1 MRAPYEVSI
10 TLGIHGILGAV
21 RGNERG
27 YNPVLLREGRLS
39 TPQVPVDVLHWVL
52 AILPIV
58 VLLVFLVPLRWRAP
72 EAAPMAMFT
81 VALVALIAFKAPWD
95 TLAVASGKGVWDAIF
110 ILYVIWPALMLYQV
124 TKQAGAY
131 DALRK
136 GISKFSRNELFI
148 ILALSWVFS
157 SFLQGIAGFG
167 APVAVVVP
175 LLIAV
180 GVKPVYAVAFG
191 VLAHAWARY
200 FGTLGV
206 GWLATVRVSELE
218 EGLQTRAAFE
228 SGLLILISC
237 YLGGFLVVWLYG
249 RWPAIRHAW
258 PLVLILGTI
267 LGVGQMLSTLFSPE
281 LSTFLAAAVALLSL
295 YPLSRW
301 RRYRDP
307 IGGVPRRP
315 AMRESLIGEQQQE
328 EEAPVMGLGMS
339 FVPYVILPAVTLT
352 ALLVDPINE
361 QLSRWQIG
369 MSFPEVTTG
378 YDVTNAQ
385 IDKYAP
391 ITVLTH
397 PGTMLLVTTILVWIV
412 YRAGGYYRAWAEREA
427 PERLGTALLV
437 DAVPASV
444 PVIAFLVTSRILDHS
459 GQTLTIANGIADVSP
474 PLVYAGI
481 ASLIGALGAFMTSS
495 STASNV
501 LFAGVQAD
509 VAQQHAIS
517 TTAILAS
524 QAAGSAYGNAIAPAN
539 IVLGTSIAGIKGQE
553 GAVLRLTI
561 GWTIVVAVLTGIAAI
576 ILVQVT

>member
-1 MRAPYEVSI
+1 META
-10 TLGIHGILGAV
+10 
-21 RGNERG
+21 
-27 YNPVLLREGRLS
+27 
-39 TPQVPVDVLHWVL
+39 QVPVDVLHWLL
-52 AILPIV
+52 AILSIV
-58 VLLVFLVPLRWRAP
+58 ALLVFLVPLRWRAP

-81 VALVALIAFKAPWD
+81 AGVIALLAFRTPWD

-110 ILYVIWPALMLYQV
+110 ILYVIWPALLLYQV

-131 DALRK
+131 DALRQ
-136 GISKFSRNELFI
+136 GISRFSRNELFI

-180 GVKPVYAVAFG
+180 GVKPVHAVAMG
-191 VLAHAWARY
+191 VLAHAWARF

-206 GWLATVRVSELE
+206 GWLATIQVADLTD
-218 EGLQTRAAFE
+218 LTRAAFE
-228 SGLLILISC
+228 SGLLILIPT

-249 RWPAIRHAW
+249 RWPAVRHAW

-281 LSTFLAAAVALLSL
+281 LSTFLAAAVALVAL

-301 RRYRDP
+301 RRYGDP
-307 IGGVPRRP
+307 ISGINERP
-315 AMRESLIGEQQQE
+315 AMAERTMGEQDE
-328 EEAPVMGLGMS
+328 DAPVMSLPMS
-339 FVPYVILPAVTLT
+339 FVPYVVLPAVTLS
-352 ALLVDPINE
+352 ALLIPPLNDLLRQW
-361 QLSRWQIG
+361 QLG
-369 MSFPEVTTG
+369 LPFPAVTTG
-378 YDVTNAQ
+378 FGVENDAVER
-385 IDKYAP
+385 YAP
-391 ITVLTH
+391 ITPLTH
-397 PGTMLLVTTILVWIV
+397 PGTMLLVTTVIVWIV
-412 YRAGGYYRAWAEREA
+412 YRAGGYYRAWGQRQT
-427 PERLGTALLV
+427 PERISSALLV

-459 GQTLTIANGIADVSP
+459 GQSLTIAHGIADVSP

-481 ASLIGALGAFMTSS
+481 ASVIGALGAFMTSS

-501 LFAGVQAD
+501 LFAGVQSD
-509 VAQQHAIS
+509 VAQLHGLS
-517 TTAILAS
+517 VETTIAA

-561 GWTIVVAVLTGIAAI
+561 PWTVVVAVLTGVATIA
-576 ILVQVT
+576 LVLLG

>member
-1 MRAPYEVSI
+1 M
-10 TLGIHGILGAV
+10 
-21 RGNERG
+21 N
-27 YNPVLLREGRLS
+27 S
-39 TPQVPVDVLHWVL
+39 TEVPVDVLHWIL
-52 AILPIV
+52 AVLPIV

-72 EAAPMAMFT
+72 EAAPLAMFT
-81 VALVALIAFKAPWD
+81 VAIVALLAFKTPWD
-95 TLAVASGKGVWDAIF
+95 TLATASGKGVWDAIF
-110 ILYVIWPALMLYQV
+110 ILYVIWPALLLYQV

-131 DALRK
+131 DALRR
-136 GISKFSRNELFI
+136 GISRFSRNELFI

-191 VLAHAWARY
+191 VLAHAWARF
-200 FGTLGV
+200 FGTLAV
-206 GWLATVRVSELE
+206 GWLATIRVTELD
-218 EGLQTRAAFE
+218 EGIQTRAAFE

-249 RWPAIRHAW
+249 RWAAVRHAW

-267 LGVGQMLSTLFSPE
+267 LGVGQMLTTLFSPE
-281 LSTFLAAAVALLSL
+281 LSTFLAAAVALVAL

-301 RRYRDP
+301 PRYRGP
-307 IGGVPRRP
+307 IQGVPVRP
-315 AMRESLIGEQQQE
+315 AMSESYMDEDREEST
-328 EEAPVMGLGMS
+328 VMGLGMS
-339 FVPYVILPAVTLT
+339 AVPYMILPVVTLA
-352 ALLVDPINE
+352 ALLIDPINE
-361 QLSRWQIG
+361 QLSRWQLG
-369 MSFPEVTTG
+369 MSFPSVTTG
-378 YDVTNAQ
+378 YGVTNDAV
-385 IDKYAP
+385 DEYAP
-391 ITVLTH
+391 ITVLIH
-397 PGTMLLVTTILVWIV
+397 PGTMLLITTALVWIV
-412 YRAGGYYRAWAEREA
+412 YRSRGYYREWAERH
-427 PERLGTALLV
+427 EREQIFSGLLK

-474 PLVYAGI
+474 PMVYAGI
-481 ASLIGALGAFMTSS
+481 ASVIGALGAFMTSS

-501 LFAGVQAD
+501 LFGGVQVD
-509 VAQQHAIS
+509 VAARHGIS
-517 TTAILAS
+517 TTAIIAA

-539 IVLGTSIAGIKGQE
+539 IVLGTSVAGIKGQE

-561 GWTIVVAVLTGIAAI
+561 GWTIVVAVLTGIATI

>member
-1 MRAPYEVSI
+1 MEPK
-10 TLGIHGILGAV
+10 
-21 RGNERG
+21 
-27 YNPVLLREGRLS
+27 
-39 TPQVPVDVLHWVL
+39 VPVDVLHWFL
-52 AILPIV
+52 AVLPII
-58 VLLVFLVPLRWRAP
+58 VLLVLLVPLRWRAP

-81 VALVALIAFKAPWD
+81 VAIVALAAFKTPWH
-95 TLAVASGKGVWDAIF
+95 TLAVAGGKGVWDAIF
-110 ILYVIWPALMLYQV
+110 ILYVIWPALLLYQV

-131 DALRK
+131 DALRQ
-136 GISKFSRNELFI
+136 GIAKFSRNELFI

-180 GVKPVYAVAFG
+180 GVKPVYSVAFG
-191 VLAHAWARY
+191 VLAHAWARF

-206 GWLATVRVSELE
+206 GWLATLRVTDHVPAFSH
-218 EGLQTRAAFE
+218 TRAAFE

-249 RWPAIRHAW
+249 RWPAVRHAW

-267 LGVGQMLSTLFSPE
+267 LGVGQMLATLFSPE
-281 LSTFLAAAVALLSL
+281 LSTFLAAAVALLAL

-307 IGGVPRRP
+307 IQGIPVRP
-315 AMRESLIGEQQQE
+315 AMTERVVDAQQ

-339 FVPYVILPAVTLT
+339 FVPYIVLPLVTLT
-352 ALLVDPINE
+352 ALLIDPIND
-361 QLSRWQIG
+361 QLSRWRLG

-378 YDVTNAQ
+378 YGVTNAATA
-385 IDKYAP
+385 KYAP

-397 PGTMLLVTTILVWIV
+397 PGTMLLVTTIIVWVV
-412 YRAGGYYRAWAEREA
+412 YRSGGYYRKWGERHARENI
-427 PERLGTALLV
+427 GSALLI

-444 PVIAFLVTSRILDHS
+444 PVICFLVTSRILDHS
-459 GQTLTIANGIADVSP
+459 GQTLTIAHGIADVAP
-474 PLVYAGI
+474 AYAYAGI

-509 VAQQHAIS
+509 VATTHGIS

-553 GAVLRLTI
+553 GSVLRLTI
-561 GWTIVVAVLTGIAAI
+561 GWTLVVAVLTGIAT
-576 ILVQVT
+576 ILLVHFA